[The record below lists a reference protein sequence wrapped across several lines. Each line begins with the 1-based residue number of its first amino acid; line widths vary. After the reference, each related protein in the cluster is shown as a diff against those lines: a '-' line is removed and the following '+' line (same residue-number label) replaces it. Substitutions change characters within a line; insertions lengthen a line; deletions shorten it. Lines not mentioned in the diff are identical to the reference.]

1 MAAITYSTHTPQAEI
16 ESLSS
21 FDFSCLTRLISCKLP
36 DDLLPAVRDGHL
48 YDYLRP
54 GYQEPPYF
62 PPPPYSCDIPL
73 WAVARDS
80 GTVVV
85 VDVLSVSEKKET
97 NYPRGVAKAR
107 VVSYL
112 KGASRWPVGSVLNVG
127 AAWQMTPGK
136 RYVILPSEFFYG
148 KPDESGNESD
158 AIAPVRCGVQKDT
171 PEVRR
176 ELEKG
181 FAQNDNLRGP
191 ELR

>member
-1 MAAITYSTHTPQAEI
+1 MAIITYSTRTPQAEI
-16 ESLSS
+16 ESLTS

-36 DDLLPAVRDGHL
+36 DELLPAVRDEHL

-62 PPPPYSCDIPL
+62 PPPPDSCDLPL
-73 WAVARDS
+73 WAVARDA
-80 GTVVV
+80 GTVIV
-85 VDVLSVSEKKET
+85 VDALSVSDAKENIHSYVVT
-97 NYPRGVAKAR
+97 KVGVI
-107 VVSYL
+107 SYL
-112 KGASRWPVGSVLNVG
+112 KGASRWPAGSVLIV
-127 AAWQMTPGK
+127 AVDRQMTPGK

-148 KPDESGNESD
+148 KPQGSGVGAD
-158 AIAPVRCGVQKDT
+158 LVAPFRCGVQEDT

-191 ELR
+191 EIR